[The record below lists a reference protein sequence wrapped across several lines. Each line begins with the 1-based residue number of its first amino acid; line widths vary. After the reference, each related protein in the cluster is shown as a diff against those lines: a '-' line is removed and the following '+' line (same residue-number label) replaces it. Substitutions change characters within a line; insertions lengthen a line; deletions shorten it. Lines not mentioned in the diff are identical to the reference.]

1 MTVYSDNNDNND
13 NNKSNDKNDHEH
25 THVYIVMMHTGNPHF
40 TIDFIQGDERAWA
53 PVECQP
59 LGGILMK

>member
-1 MTVYSDNNDNND
+1 
-13 NNKSNDKNDHEH
+13 
-25 THVYIVMMHTGNPHF
+25 MMHTGNPHF

-59 LGGILMK
+59 LEGFGLDLVILMK